1 MPNTKT
7 MITGNWQKVP
17 TLSYCGLFTYFL
29 QIHTVEFTIP
39 LPPKVNKPILT
50 NITWIPMPLMSE
62 RESN

>member
-39 LPPKVNKPILT
+39 LPPKVNKS
-50 NITWIPMPLMSE
+50 M
-62 RESN
+62 